1 MAKRISGKWY
11 GQAIFELAL
20 EKNELEGFQRGLDEL
35 AELTRNESLMALCE
49 NPKLPSEAKERLM
62 KEGLGDV
69 HPFVFNLSLLL
80 IGKDNLG
87 LAGDISRQY
96 RLLFDAYRGIEHAEL
111 TTAVPLGEKE
121 KEILSKRMG
130 EILGREVTFD
140 LRVDPSI
147 IGGFVARI
155 GDTLIDGSIRQNLDS
170 LGKTLLEAGR
180 S

>member
-1 MAKRISGKWY
+1 
-11 GQAIFELAL
+11 
-20 EKNELEGFQRGLDEL
+20 
-35 AELTRNESLMALCE
+35 
-49 NPKLPSEAKERLM
+49 
-62 KEGLGDV
+62 
-69 HPFVFNLSLLL
+69 
-80 IGKDNLG
+80 
-87 LAGDISRQY
+87 
-96 RLLFDAYRGIEHAEL
+96 
-111 TTAVPLGEKE
+111 LGEKE